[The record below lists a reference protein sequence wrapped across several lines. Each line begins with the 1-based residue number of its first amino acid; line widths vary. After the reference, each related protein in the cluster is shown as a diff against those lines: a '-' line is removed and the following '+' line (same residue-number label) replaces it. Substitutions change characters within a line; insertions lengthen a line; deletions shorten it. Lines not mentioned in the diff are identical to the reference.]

1 MKRIGTT
8 IMAAAIALAVMCA
21 GAWAAPVK
29 AKLVGVKGDV
39 TARATMDA
47 AWEKAA
53 EGAMLP
59 EGASVKTGADGEVSL
74 VWPGGTAAKVYP
86 LSILKVEASSRAGGA
101 SKTELNMEKGRVM
114 SKVAKL
120 QTSDSVF
127 TVKTPVATAGVR
139 GTTFDTAIDPASNQA
154 TVAVVEGSVYVA
166 VGDVEVMVAEGFSS
180 MVTAGEPPA
189 PPTAMPAPRLQ
200 QLQNESNELK
210 NVAETASA
218 PEAASAAPAAP
229 AAAPDVTEAVINTVT
244 NNVVEQTTI
253 QNVISDVAEQVCPAG
268 GGCVQGTIEF

>member
-8 IMAAAIALAVMCA
+8 IMAAAVALAVMCA

-39 TARATMDA
+39 TARATADA

-74 VWPGGTAAKVYP
+74 VWPDGTAAKVYP

-101 SKTELNMEKGRVM
+101 SKTQLNMEKGRVM

-139 GTTFDTAIDPASNQA
+139 GTTFDTAISPESNQA

-166 VGDVEVMVAEGFSS
+166 VGDVEVVVAEGFSS

-189 PPTAMPAPRLQ
+189 PPTAIPPA
-200 QLQNESNELK
+200 QLQELKDAGNELK
-210 NVAETASA
+210 EVAETAA
-218 PEAASAAPAAP
+218 ATPEAAPAAP
-229 AAAPDVTEAVINTVT
+229 AAPTAAIIETVINTVKD
-244 NNVVEQTTI
+244 NVIEQTTI
-253 QNVISDVAEQVCPAG
+253 QNVISDVVQQGCPAG

>member
-1 MKRIGTT
+1 
-8 IMAAAIALAVMCA
+8 
-21 GAWAAPVK
+21 
-29 AKLVGVKGDV
+29 
-39 TARATMDA
+39 
-47 AWEKAA
+47 
-53 EGAMLP
+53 
-59 EGASVKTGADGEVSL
+59 
-74 VWPGGTAAKVYP
+74 
-86 LSILKVEASSRAGGA
+86 
-101 SKTELNMEKGRVM
+101 M

-189 PPTAMPAPRLQ
+189 PPTAIPPA
-200 QLQNESNELK
+200 QLQELKDAGNELK
-210 NVAETASA
+210 EVAETAA
-218 PEAASAAPAAP
+218 ATPEAAPAAP
-229 AAAPDVTEAVINTVT
+229 AAPTAAIIETVINTVKD
-244 NNVVEQTTI
+244 NVIEQTTI

>member
-1 MKRIGTT
+1 
-8 IMAAAIALAVMCA
+8 VVCA

-39 TARATMDA
+39 TARATADA
-47 AWEKAA
+47 AWAKVA

-59 EGASVKTGADGEVSL
+59 EGASLKTGADGEVSL
-74 VWPGGTAAKVYP
+74 VWPDGTAAKLYP

-166 VGDVEVMVAEGFSS
+166 AGDVEVVVAEGFSS

-189 PPTAMPAPRLQ
+189 PPTAIPPA
-200 QLQNESNELK
+200 QLQELKDAGNELK
-210 NVAETASA
+210 ETAETAAA
-218 PEAASAAPAAP
+218 PEAAPTAPATSAAII
-229 AAAPDVTEAVINTVT
+229 ESVINTVKD
-244 NNVVEQTTI
+244 NVVEQTTI
-253 QNVISDVAEQVCPAG
+253 QNVINDAVQQGCPAG